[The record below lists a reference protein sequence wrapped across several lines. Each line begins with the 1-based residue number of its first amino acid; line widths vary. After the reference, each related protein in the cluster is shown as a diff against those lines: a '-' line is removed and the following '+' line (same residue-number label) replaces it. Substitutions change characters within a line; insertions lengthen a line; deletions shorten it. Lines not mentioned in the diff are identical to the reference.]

1 MATLTK
7 QQIANFVAANIGDP
21 NAIASA
27 AAQYGVTSDQIA
39 DAIGTNVSNV
49 QNYFSNAGVDAP
61 PITPPTPALQFQ
73 SSNTGGA
80 VGQATGQA
88 SQAQISQIASSA
100 PDLVN
105 ALQSGNVGI
114 TSDADGNTTLYN
126 KATGQGLSG
135 YEYIQTQPDGTVQIN
150 IATPGGYVSAVT
162 SANQQGTL
170 APVKAENVYSA
181 TKAAP
186 DSGGLLNQIGL
197 SAANINAKTVLAAG
211 LAYALPIAGQALA
224 ASLGTSTAVG
234 TAIAATA
241 AGVAQGQDPL
251 TAAKNAL
258 PSLIA
263 ANVISNDDA
272 SNFLKSISSDT
283 TTQAAITAAATS
295 AVKTAAAGGS
305 ASDIFNNMATSVAGT
320 ELGNVTGSQTL
331 GQGVASTLATGSAG
345 AGLTAAAGAAGQQQA
360 ATNAAGRTSAATTA
374 IANDIQNLN
383 QQLYTASSSAFALPE
398 LGPQATQA
406 VTDLTNQILSKYQQ
420 AVLNPQTTAQELE
433 TLFQA
438 ATKYINPAVVGKALG
453 TIGMLLLSTNA
464 GDPNEQAIIDSK
476 YKVIQ
481 NQAAQTPTT
490 PTISTAIDL
499 GTVGG
504 SATEPLPVTADVANV
519 AKSLNI
525 STNEALQLQQ
535 TNPNLFKNI
544 SGTGTE
550 PAFVPANPET
560 MRSTDLVIGQGAGA
574 GDNVILSSGKTPT
587 TSLQSPV
594 STPQVTTPQDSLV
607 ITTDPATQT
616 ALVITPSGQISIV
629 STENQQVTPGET
641 VQVDP
646 TANVV
651 VSTVASQ
658 QIASKPTTQ
667 TATQTTTNTASVIV
681 PSANVATN
689 TASVSIPASNVATN
703 TSTQIQPLSNVA
715 TNTSSLVL
723 PLANTATN
731 TSSLVQPLTNT
742 SNITA
747 NVPTSNI
754 TSNVAYIPPGNV
766 VIPPGGSNNA
776 ANVIITA
783 SNYNNVA
790 NVASSNISNV
800 SPNVVITTGGVTNV
814 TNNVSNIAS
823 NVSNNANVVITTS
836 YVKPKSTSVLP
847 SIVGQFNNPLIAS
860 PSAYIPAGAIP
871 DPETGKVREDVWNT
885 ESLREGL
892 GI

>member
-1 MATLTK
+1 M
-7 QQIANFVAANIGDP
+7 V
-21 NAIASA
+21 
-27 AAQYGVTSDQIA
+27 
-39 DAIGTNVSNV
+39 
-49 QNYFSNAGVDAP
+49 
-61 PITPPTPALQFQ
+61 
-73 SSNTGGA
+73 
-80 VGQATGQA
+80 
-88 SQAQISQIASSA
+88 
-100 PDLVN
+100 
-105 ALQSGNVGI
+105 
-114 TSDADGNTTLYN
+114 
-126 KATGQGLSG
+126 
-135 YEYIQTQPDGTVQIN
+135 
-150 IATPGGYVSAVT
+150 
-162 SANQQGTL
+162 
-170 APVKAENVYSA
+170 
-181 TKAAP
+181 
-186 DSGGLLNQIGL
+186 
-197 SAANINAKTVLAAG
+197 
-211 LAYALPIAGQALA
+211 
-224 ASLGTSTAVG
+224 
-234 TAIAATA
+234 
-241 AGVAQGQDPL
+241 
-251 TAAKNAL
+251 
-258 PSLIA
+258 
-263 ANVISNDDA
+263 
-272 SNFLKSISSDT
+272 
-283 TTQAAITAAATS
+283 
-295 AVKTAAAGGS
+295 
-305 ASDIFNNMATSVAGT
+305 TSVAGT
-320 ELGNVTGSQTL
+320 TLGNVTGSQTL
-331 GQGVASTLATGSAG
+331 GQGVASTLASGSAG
-345 AGLTAAAGAAGQQQA
+345 TGLTAAAGTAGQQQA

-490 PTISTAIDL
+490 PTTSTAIDL

-629 STENQQVTPGET
+629 STQNQQVTPGET

-747 NVPTSNI
+747 NVPPSNI
-754 TSNVAYIPPGNV
+754 ISTITPIPPGNV
-766 VIPPGGSNNA
+766 LIPPGGANNAANVVITPGGSNVSNNA
-776 ANVIITA
+776 ANVVITA
-783 SNYNNVA
+783 GGSNNV
-790 NVASSNISNV
+790 S
-800 SPNVVITTGGVTNV
+800 
-814 TNNVSNIAS
+814 NNVSNIAS
-823 NVSNNANVVITTS
+823 NISNNASNVYITTS